1 MMFVFRALTSRYH
14 GESSGSQSDPIGK
27 DLSCP
32 NMVTS
37 GYVMVWVYCYFAFY
51 SCHVLL
57 PVFVFFPTCPFLVP
71 AFAPQIYSV
80 FLLLFSVAFW
90 FVFWYFTLVVSWI
103 LVSLF
108 VTCPPFAFL
117 EHI

>member
-14 GESSGSQSDPIGK
+14 GESDQISKRSV
-27 DLSCP
+27 LSKYGHFWLCHGLGLLLFR
-32 NMVTS
+32 VL
-37 GYVMVWVYCYFAFY
+37 
-51 SCHVLL
+51 CHVLL
-57 PVFVFFPTCPFLVP
+57 PDFVFFPTCLFLVP

>member
-14 GESSGSQSDPIGK
+14 GESDQISKRSV
-27 DLSCP
+27 LSKYGHFWMCHGLSLLLFP
-32 NMVTS
+32 VL
-37 GYVMVWVYCYFAFY
+37 YL
-51 SCHVLL
+51 CHVLL
-57 PVFVFFPTCPFLVP
+57 PVFVFFPTCLFLVP
-71 AFAPQIYSV
+71 AFALQMYSV